1 MSTPGGN
8 QAGSSTPGG
17 AARDAAAHSAMARER
32 DLPGLLRQV
41 EPLAARKFV
50 IAIRRLANDLTYGLD
65 GSRFLGSGIDY
76 VQSRLYQDGDP
87 IKSIDWRVTAR
98 STKVHVKQYEAQ
110 RRIPAW
116 FLVDTS
122 ASMVVSSTPR
132 SKYELALHCAG
143 GLALAC
149 LDRTSP
155 VGVIGC
161 GVRDV
166 RVPPSLAKDQVLQ
179 WLLRLRRYDYGER
192 TQLVRRIAELRPTLT
207 ARSIVVVCSDLH
219 EPGAVHAVALLAQQ
233 HEVAV
238 LQFQDPAEL
247 AVPGSGW
254 MRAQDAESGR
264 GFVSS
269 GRKALL
275 DQAAIEHE
283 LRRGGVDHLLIRTD
297 QPFVHRLRHF
307 FRNRGLG
314 RGAR

>member
-1 MSTPGGN
+1 MN
-8 QAGSSTPGG
+8 DRVDAER
-17 AARDAAAHSAMARER
+17 AARGRSS
-32 DLPGLLRQV
+32 DLPGLLAHV

-76 VQSRLYQDGDP
+76 VQSRLYQHGDSV
-87 IKSIDWRVTAR
+87 KSIDWRVTAR
-98 STKVHVKQYEAQ
+98 STKVHVKEYEAQ

-116 FLVDTS
+116 FLIDTS
-122 ASMVVSSTPR
+122 ASMVVSSTAR

-161 GVRDV
+161 GEREM

-179 WLLRLRRYDYGER
+179 WLLALRRHAFDDR
-192 TQLVRRIAELRPTLT
+192 TALVRRIAELRPTLT

-247 AVPGSGW
+247 ALPGSGFV
-254 MRAQDAESGR
+254 RAQEAESGR
-264 GFVSS
+264 AFVNH
-269 GRKALL
+269 GRRRLL
-275 DQAAIEHE
+275 DQATIESE

-307 FRNRGLG
+307 FRARGLG

>member
-1 MSTPGGN
+1 MSSPRG
-8 QAGSSTPGG
+8 AAGG
-17 AARDAAAHSAMARER
+17 ASARPDD
-32 DLPGLLRQV
+32 DLPGFLQHV

-50 IAIRRLANDLTYGLD
+50 IGIRRLANDLSYGLD

-76 VQSRLYQDGDP
+76 VQSRLYQSGDP

-98 STKVHVKQYEAQ
+98 STKVHVKEYEAQ

-116 FLVDTS
+116 FLIDTS
-122 ASMVVSSTPR
+122 ASMVVSSLAR
-132 SKYELALHCAG
+132 SKYELALHVAG

-161 GVRDV
+161 GEREI
-166 RVPPSLAKDQVLQ
+166 RVHPSLAKSQVLQ
-179 WLLRLRRYDYGER
+179 WLLKLRRYAHDEP

-207 ARSIVVVCSDLH
+207 SRSIVVVCSDLH

-238 LQFQDPAEL
+238 MQFQDPAEL
-247 AVPGSGW
+247 MLAGGG
-254 MRAQDAESGR
+254 MLRAQQAESGHPFVAR
-264 GFVSS
+264 GH
-269 GRKALL
+269 RPLL
-275 DQAAIEHE
+275 DQRTIEAE
-283 LRRGGVDHLLIRTD
+283 LQRGGVDHLLIRTD

-307 FRNRGLG
+307 FKARGLG

>member
-1 MSTPGGN
+1 MSSPGRT
-8 QAGSSTPGG
+8 AGP
-17 AARDAAAHSAMARER
+17 ARARSDD
-32 DLPGLLRQV
+32 DLPGFLQHV

-50 IAIRRLANDLTYGLD
+50 IGIRRLANDLSYGLD

-76 VQSRLYQDGDP
+76 VQSRIYQAGDP

-98 STKVHVKQYEAQ
+98 STKVHVKQYEAP

-116 FLVDTS
+116 FLIDTS
-122 ASMVVSSTPR
+122 ASMVVSSLAR
-132 SKYELALHCAG
+132 SKYELALHVAG

-155 VGVIGC
+155 VGVVGC
-161 GVRDV
+161 GERDV
-166 RVPPSLAKDQVLQ
+166 RVQPSLAKSQVMQ
-179 WLLRLRRYDYGER
+179 WLLKLRRFAHDEP

-207 ARSIVVVCSDLH
+207 SRSIVVVCSDLH

-238 LQFQDPAEL
+238 MQFQDPAEL
-247 AVPGSGW
+247 MLAGGGFL
-254 MRAQDAESGR
+254 RAQQAESGR
-264 GFVSS
+264 PFVAR
-269 GRKALL
+269 GRRPLL
-275 DQAAIEHE
+275 DQRAVEND

-297 QPFVHRLRHF
+297 QPFAHRLRHF
-307 FRNRGLG
+307 FKARGVG